1 MQLPDNYPDALTD
14 ELAPYSFEFAGVTAD
29 DEGGA
34 TVVFVAEPESFV
46 RSNPGLG
53 IEESYGADWPPAQL
67 RLQLSFDRFGD
78 PFQIEFETIDLMSW
92 AASADHELHARLSSM
107 DDPSDQAAAV
117 GEALGAALQ
126 PDRSNED
133 YLE

>member
-14 ELAPYSFEFAGVTAD
+14 ELAQYGFEFSTVSAD

-34 TVVFVAEPESFV
+34 TVSFVAEPESFV
-46 RSNPGLG
+46 RTNPGLG
-53 IEESYGADWPPAQL
+53 IEESYGAGWPPAHL
-67 RLQLSFDRFGD
+67 RLRVSFDRFGD
-78 PFQIEFETIDLMSW
+78 PFQIDFETIDLMSW
-92 AASADHELHARLSSM
+92 AAAAHPELHARLSNM
-107 DDPSDQAAAV
+107 ADPLDQAAAV

-126 PDRSNED
+126 PDRAGEE